1 MGPMLK
7 SALFFIFVIC
17 FNLLQAKEIVI
28 LATAKSDRVT
38 PEFSRDQVLILSG
51 MRLVLTKEFEEQKLD
66 SAIFWSKFDKK
77 HFSDKEEIDFL
88 QKFLEKAQL
97 IPSSSESQD
106 EDLDP
111 DKISAMFRAEFEAE
125 KIKEDYNKFVTDV
138 DQVKAQTFYI
148 LPNIEIDPSLNWTD
162 LGVTR
167 SENFTGVVLDA
178 WKAHFQN
185 LFPAFESVELL
196 DKDLNSKP
204 EEINPNSITL
214 KWKSVIKKMV
224 VKKSSK
230 TAEFE
235 LTAQYVVVN
244 TKSNEV
250 ITSNDFPLSKKE
262 FSLQDKKTLA
272 SGLVSWIY
280 NLLLSQSSG
289 IQASIEKQLKTIHK
303 NEIDVKIIAKAGLVE
318 VYQILSILS
327 EQLKEAKLTAQL
339 KSYGLEESVFT
350 LKFESKLEKFFEI
363 MHKKDNTL
371 PINEKKVLVF
381 NPADKTFAIIS
392 K

>member
-1 MGPMLK
+1 MLR
-7 SALFFIFVIC
+7 SALLLILIIC
-17 FNLLQAKEIVI
+17 SNLIQAKEIVI

-88 QKFLEKAQL
+88 QKFFEKAQL

-185 LFPAFESVELL
+185 QFPAFESVELL

-214 KWKSVIKKMV
+214 KWKSIIKKMV

-244 TKSNEV
+244 TKSSEV

-262 FSLQDKKTLA
+262 FSLEDKKALA

-339 KSYGLEESVFT
+339 KSYGQEESVFT

>member
-1 MGPMLK
+1 
-7 SALFFIFVIC
+7 
-17 FNLLQAKEIVI
+17 
-28 LATAKSDRVT
+28 
-38 PEFSRDQVLILSG
+38 
-51 MRLVLTKEFEEQKLD
+51 
-66 SAIFWSKFDKK
+66 
-77 HFSDKEEIDFL
+77 
-88 QKFLEKAQL
+88 
-97 IPSSSESQD
+97 
-106 EDLDP
+106 
-111 DKISAMFRAEFEAE
+111 MFRAEFEAE

-138 DQVKAQTFYI
+138 DQLKAQTFYI

-185 LFPAFESVELL
+185 QFPAFESVELL

-250 ITSNDFPLSKKE
+250 IISNDFPLSKKE
-262 FSLQDKKTLA
+262 FSLEDKKALA

>member
-1 MGPMLK
+1 MLNYFLVL
-7 SALFFIFVIC
+7 LFISFQL
-17 FNLLQAKEIVI
+17 NAKEVLIQS
-28 LATAKSDRVT
+28 TAKSDRVT

-66 SAIFWSKFDKK
+66 STIFWSKLDKK

-88 QKFLEKAQL
+88 QKFFEKAQL
-97 IPSSSESQD
+97 IPSTTENQD
-106 EDLDP
+106 EESDP
-111 DKISAMFRAEFEAE
+111 DKISAMFRAELDAL
-125 KIKEDYNKFVTDV
+125 KIKDGYTRFITDV
-138 DQVKAQTFYI
+138 DLVKAQSFYI

-167 SENFTGVVLDA
+167 AENFTSVVLDA
-178 WKAHFQN
+178 WKAHFEKQ
-185 LFPAFESVELL
+185 FPIFESVELL
-196 DKDLNSKP
+196 DKDLSSNP
-204 EEINPNSITL
+204 EEINPSSMTL

-230 TAEFE
+230 TAEYE

-250 ITSNDFPLSKKE
+250 ITSNDYPLTKKE
-262 FSLQDKKTLA
+262 FSLEDRKALA

-280 NLLLSQSSG
+280 NLLLSQSAG
-289 IQASIEKQLKTIHK
+289 IQSSIEKQLKVTSK
-303 NEIDVKIIAKAGLVE
+303 NEVDVKIIAKAGLVE

-327 EQLKEAKLTAQL
+327 EQLKEVKLTAQL

-350 LKFESKLEKFFEI
+350 LKFESKMEKFFEL

-371 PINEKKVLVF
+371 TINEKKVLVF